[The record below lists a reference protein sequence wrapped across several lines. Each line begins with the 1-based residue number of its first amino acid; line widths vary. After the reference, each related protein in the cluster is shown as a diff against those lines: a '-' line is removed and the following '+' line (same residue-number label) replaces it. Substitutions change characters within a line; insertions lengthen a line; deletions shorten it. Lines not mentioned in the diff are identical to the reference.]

1 MTPSMWIGAI
11 AGLFAGWTIGAIF
24 TRGPKTPMEAFSGD
38 YESSGLGCFAFLI
51 LIAVCVGGGVFAGAM
66 LGGS

>member
-11 AGLFAGWTIGAIF
+11 AGLFAGWIIGAVF
-24 TRGPKTPMEAFSGD
+24 TSGPKTPMEAFSGD

-51 LIAVCVGGGVFAGAM
+51 LIAVCVGSGVFAGAI